1 MALSRVASLTKSLLA
16 RTESLGSPHA
26 LNVVAFSGGIDSTLA
41 SYLVREVFPTASRAV
56 IGVSHALP
64 QEQLQIARD
73 VAASQVLCAVCF
85 LYELANSLIHTVVF
99 HRRIVLVPF
108 PRRSS

>member
-1 MALSRVASLTKSLLA
+1 MYLESMALSRVASLTKSLLA

-41 SYLVREVFPTASRAV
+41 SYLVHEVFPTASRAV

-73 VAASQVLCAVCF
+73 VAASM
-85 LYELANSLIHTVVF
+85 
-99 HRRIVLVPF
+99 LVA
-108 PRRSS
+108 